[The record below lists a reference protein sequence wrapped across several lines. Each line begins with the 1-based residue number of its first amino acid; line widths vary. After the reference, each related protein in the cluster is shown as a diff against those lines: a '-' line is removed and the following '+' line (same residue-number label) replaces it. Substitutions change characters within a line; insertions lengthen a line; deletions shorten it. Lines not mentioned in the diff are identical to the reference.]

1 MIKHVV
7 SYNYRYKLFNFILP
21 VLNLVYNVNIFIPDR
36 MAVSIKK
43 ELDLEEIG
51 TKEEIVSIQ
60 EETLPSSTVEDI
72 CTVYLQEEDVK
83 IENIKGK

>member
-1 MIKHVV
+1 MVRSFHVAG
-7 SYNYRYKLFNFILP
+7 NYFRTSIW
-21 VLNLVYNVNIFIPDR
+21 LVYNVNIFIPDR
-36 MAVSIKK
+36 MAVNIKK